1 MLKTG
6 LILMIMGMGMVFMFL
21 TILYFVVLLMG
32 KVMGFLDK
40 IMPAEQVTAATA
52 TSNSGSNS
60 AEIAVAIAAAKS
72 RLG

>member
-6 LILMIMGMGMVFMFL
+6 LILMVMGMGMVFMFL
-21 TILYFVVLLMG
+21 TILYFVVLMMG
-32 KVMGFLDK
+32 RVMGFLDK
-40 IMPAEQVTAATA
+40 IMPAEAPAAAAVST
-52 TSNSGSNS
+52 GDD

>member
-6 LILMIMGMGMVFMFL
+6 LILMVMGMGMVFMFL

-32 KVMGFLDK
+32 RVMGFLDK
-40 IMPAEQVTAATA
+40 IMPAEAPAAA
-52 TSNSGSNS
+52 AVPTSDD

>member
-6 LILMIMGMGMVFMFL
+6 LILMVMGMGMVFMFL

-40 IMPAEQVTAATA
+40 IMPSETPAAA
-52 TSNSGSNS
+52 AVSANND
-60 AEIAVAIAAAKS
+60 AEIAIAIAAAKS

>member
-40 IMPAEQVTAATA
+40 IIPQETVAAAAAGT
-52 TSNSGSNS
+52 SGSSN

-72 RLG
+72 R